1 MEKILQYLALV
12 DENDRRFLDNLAAL
26 LYRHLEKRGCLE
38 RMDGEVTHKKA
49 RVLRMVLEMENP
61 EYIELVGRFAGNLSK

>member
-12 DENDRRFLDNLAAL
+12 DKNEHRFLDSLAAL
-26 LYRHLEKRGCLE
+26 LYRHLEKQGCLE
-38 RMDGEVTHKKA
+38 RMDGEVAHKKA

>member
-1 MEKILQYLALV
+1 MERILQYLALI
-12 DENDRRFLDNLAAL
+12 DKNDRRFLDNLAAL
-26 LYRHLEKRGCLE
+26 LYRYLEKRGCLE
-38 RMDGEVTHKKA
+38 RMDGEVAHKKA